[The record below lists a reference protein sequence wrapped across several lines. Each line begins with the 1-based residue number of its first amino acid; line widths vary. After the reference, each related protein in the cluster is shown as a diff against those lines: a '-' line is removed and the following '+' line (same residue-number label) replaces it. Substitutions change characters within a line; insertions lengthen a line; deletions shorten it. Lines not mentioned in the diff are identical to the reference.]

1 MPIKSIATLNVI
13 AWTGFW
19 AFGFVAL
26 TASDLSPQ
34 QMLTAAVLAGTGFLT
49 GMLTYMKLCNAVF
62 PTQRIAPQ
70 SEG

>member
-1 MPIKSIATLNVI
+1 MERKTIAIMNVI
-13 AWTGFW
+13 AWSGFW
-19 AFGFVAL
+19 AFGFIAL
-26 TASDLSPQ
+26 TSGDLSER
-34 QMLTAAVLAGTGFLT
+34 QMLIAAVLAGLGFLT